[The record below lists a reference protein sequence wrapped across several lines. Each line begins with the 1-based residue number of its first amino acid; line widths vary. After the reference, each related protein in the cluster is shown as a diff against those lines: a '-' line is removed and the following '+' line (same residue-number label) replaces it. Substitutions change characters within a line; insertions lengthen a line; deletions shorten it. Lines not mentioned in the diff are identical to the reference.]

1 MNFDIKQLYPNV
13 LRKLKPLM
21 RYSLLSVILIFLFV
35 YGLMVFRINQLTSIE
50 PSEDQIAEKLKG
62 ATRPKIDQK
71 AVDAMLNLEDRSVE
85 VKAIF
90 NQARQ
95 NPFDE

>member
-1 MNFDIKQLYPNV
+1 MKIDLKQFFQSI
-13 LRKLKPLM
+13 LRKTKPLM
-21 RYSLLSVILIFLFV
+21 RYTLLIVILIFLFI
-35 YGLMVFRINQLTSIE
+35 YCFMVFRISTLTSLE
-50 PSEDQIAEKLKG
+50 PTEDQITEKLKG
-62 ATRPKIDQK
+62 ATRPKIDQQ
-71 AVDAMLNLEDRSVE
+71 AVDAMLNLEDRSIE